1 MTSTFDKSIHKF
13 SLSRAECVATYRFLD
28 NPRVSEEILI
38 NRMMKRTQVETK
50 GKRVICIGDTTEW
63 NLMRHKRRINLKSS
77 KIGVISD
84 NYTYGFM
91 SHNILGIDRDSLD
104 PHGWLS
110 VEVFNRPID
119 NEAFTRDNDSVPIE
133 EKESYKW
140 LSSSLKAK
148 EVSLKSCT
156 HALFVTDR
164 ESDIYEYMCK
174 IPDEKTDILFRA
186 SQNRRVINETGDLVK
201 VFDDIGKRNK
211 IGEVSIKIQD
221 NKKREDRTAVLEV
234 RSIRYKI
241 QRPEKKWVRENYPK
255 NVELTMINAKEQ
267 NPTLVGEDPVEWYL
281 WTTEQVNGIED
292 CREKLELYKQRWKV
306 EEAHRLLKK
315 EGFNL
320 ESSELETPEGIRKL
334 LILGMEASLK
344 IQQLKEARDGNTSIA
359 VKEVFEDEE
368 VKCLEQL
375 NEVYQGATEKQKN
388 PHPKHSLAWAS
399 WIIARIGGWKG
410 YASQRKPGTITYK
423 WGYEKFQTLMVG
435 YRLKNSP
442 P

>member
-1 MTSTFDKSIHKF
+1 
-13 SLSRAECVATYRFLD
+13 
-28 NPRVSEEILI
+28 
-38 NRMMKRTQVETK
+38 
-50 GKRVICIGDTTEW
+50 
-63 NLMRHKRRINLKSS
+63 
-77 KIGVISD
+77 
-84 NYTYGFM
+84 
-91 SHNILGIDRDSLD
+91 
-104 PHGWLS
+104 
-110 VEVFNRPID
+110 
-119 NEAFTRDNDSVPIE
+119 VPIE

-140 LSSSLKAK
+140 LSTSIKAK
-148 EVSLKSCT
+148 KVSLKSCS

-164 ESDIYEYMCK
+164 EADIYEYMCT

-186 SQNRRVINETGDLVK
+186 SQNRRAINETGDLVK
-201 VFDDIGKRNK
+201 VFEDIAKRNK

-234 RSIRYKI
+234 RSFRYKI
-241 QRPEKKWVRENYPK
+241 QRPEKKWVREKYPK

-267 NPTLVGEDPVEWYL
+267 SPPPVGESPVEWYL
-281 WTTEQVNGIED
+281 WTTEQVKGIED
-292 CREKLELYKQRWKV
+292 CKEKLEIYKQRWKV

-344 IQQLKEARDGNTSIA
+344 IQQLKEARDGDTSIE
-359 VKEVFEDEE
+359 VKEIFEEDE
-368 VKCLEQL
+368 VNCLEQL
-375 NEVYQGATEKQKN
+375 NKVYQGATEKQKN
-388 PHPKHSLAWAS
+388 PHPEHSLAWAS

-435 YRLKNSP
+435 YRLKNDP